1 MKLPQSAWYTQPTM
15 EDRFQ
20 KAYTG
25 LNTAQRQAVD
35 TIEGP
40 VMVIAGP
47 GTGKTQ
53 ILTLRIAHILR
64 TTDTPPE
71 SILALTF
78 TEAGARAMRERLRTY
93 VGPAAHR
100 AAIHTFHEFA
110 GMLMRTYPD
119 SYTRAVGG
127 RPATDLEKFALV
139 EDILSSGQIAL
150 LRPRSNPQYYVSSIL
165 GMISLMK
172 REYITPDRLAEIIN
186 EQESRLSEMPKLH
199 EKGAHKGKVRT
210 EYQKLE
216 TVCAKNRELLFVY
229 RAYDAALAAQRLYD
243 FEDMIYETVEAL
255 ERDEHMLRDL
265 QERFLYILADEHQDV
280 NGSQNR
286 ILELLA
292 SFHDRPNIFVVGD
305 EKQSIFRFQGASL
318 ENFLYFEDRFH
329 HAQTIALTDNYR
341 STQNILDLSHA
352 VITAEETPA
361 ASLRVPLMAAEK
373 QQGTIERREYA
384 HEAIEDEMLVD
395 AVAKLAEQIPR
406 SEIAIIVRSNKEV
419 EQYAYLLR
427 SRGIPVN
434 ATADGDILHHPV
446 TTSVRTLIAAL
457 TEPANE
463 HALFSVLHEPYWG
476 ISTDDLVRV
485 LRERSHTRPLAS
497 IIEDAA
503 YLESLQLQNSE
514 AVLRVSRTLNTMRS
528 ESLTLSPH
536 RLVGA
541 LLKESGF
548 SDHVMQ
554 HDPLDGGRTL
564 RRLFDEIE
572 SLMRAHEAATLAD
585 IVNMFT
591 LRAAHGLPLTAPYI
605 HTGTDA
611 VQIMTAH
618 KSKGLEF
625 KHVFIPHLTSRTWGD
640 APRRSLFNV
649 PITKHVADEGFDALD
664 DERKLLYVA
673 LTRAKEALHL
683 SYARE
688 NVGGRPQSATPLLD
702 GVWDEYATA
711 IDTRA
716 DAEAFDPAAVFAPH
730 TPLPIDTALLTA
742 SLRERGL
749 SVTALS
755 NYMRSPWNYFYRN
768 VLRIPEVKSESAQ
781 FGTALHGAL
790 ALIMGHRRAHGTVPS
805 PTMIKGF
812 LERELQRLP
821 LSVHEYTRL
830 HERGFAVLTEYLDSM
845 SSGLPPYTR
854 EEVRFEGVLATGNAD
869 LPEVRLTGALD
880 RLDFDAPPHE
890 NGTLIR
896 VVDYKSGKPKTRG
909 QIEGSTKESDGNY
922 KRQLVF
928 YALLL
933 SLQDDAR
940 LHTRTFTLSFLES
953 EKGKI
958 REESYVIT
966 DEEIASLREE
976 IIQVVHEIISGA
988 FLAEPCDPEKSD
1000 YCHLV
1005 ALRQGK

>member
-1 MKLPQSAWYTQPTM
+1 M

-64 TTDTPPE
+64 STDTSPE

-93 VGPAAHR
+93 IGPAAQR
-100 AAIHTFHEFA
+100 VAIHTFHEFA

-127 RPATDLEKFALV
+127 RPATDLEKFALI
-139 EDILSSGQIAL
+139 EDILSNSQISL
-150 LRPRSNPQYYVSSIL
+150 LRPRSNHQYYVSPIL
-165 GMISLMK
+165 SMISLMK
-172 REYITPDRLAEIIN
+172 REYITPDRLSEIIT
-186 EQESRLSEMPKLH
+186 EQEARLGETPKLH

-229 RAYDAALAAQRLYD
+229 RAYDAALGAQRLYD

-255 ERDEHMLRDL
+255 ERDEQMLRDL

-341 STQNILDLSHA
+341 STQNILDLAHA
-352 VITAEETPA
+352 LITAEETPA
-361 ASLRVPLMAAEK
+361 ASLRVPLIAANN
-373 QQGTIERREYA
+373 QPGTIERREYA
-384 HEAIEDEMLVD
+384 HEAIEDASLVD
-395 AVAKLAEQIPR
+395 AVAKLAQETPKH
-406 SEIAIIVRSNKEV
+406 EIAIIVRSNREV
-419 EQYAYLLR
+419 EQYAHLLR
-427 SRGIPVN
+427 AHGIPVN

-446 TTSVRTLIAAL
+446 TTSVRTLITAL

-463 HALFSVLHEPYWG
+463 YALFALLHEPYWG
-476 ISTDDLVRV
+476 IATDDLVRI
-485 LRERSHTRPLAS
+485 LRERSHARPLAA
-497 IIEDAA
+497 IIEDSE
-503 YLESLQLQNSE
+503 YLQSLGLRSAE
-514 AVLRVSRTLNTMRS
+514 AVLRVSHILTAMRS
-528 ESLTLSPH
+528 ESLTLPPH
-536 RLVGA
+536 RLIGA

-564 RRLFDEIE
+564 RRLYDEIE
-572 SLMRAHEAATLAD
+572 SLMRTHEATTLTD
-585 IVNMFT
+585 IVSMFT
-591 LRAAHGLPLTAPYI
+591 LRAEHGLPLTAPYI

-625 KHVFIPHLTSRTWGD
+625 MHVFVPHLTSRTWGD
-640 APRRSLFNV
+640 TPRRSLFTV
-649 PITKHVADEGFDALD
+649 PITKHGVDDGFDALD

-688 NVGGRPQSATPLLD
+688 NVGGRPQSVTPLLD
-702 GVWDEYATA
+702 GIWDEYATLV
-711 IDTRA
+711 DTQH
-716 DAEAFDPAAVFAPH
+716 DAEMFDAAAVFASH
-730 TPLPIDTALLTA
+730 TAVPIDAALLTA

-755 NYMRSPWNYFYRN
+755 NYLRSPWNYFYRN
-768 VLRIPEVKSESAQ
+768 VLRVPEIKSESAQ

-790 ALIMGHRRAHGTVPS
+790 ALITGHRRVHGALPS
-805 PTMIKGF
+805 PTVIKGF
-812 LERELQRLP
+812 LERELHKLP
-821 LSVHEYTRL
+821 LSVDEYTRL
-830 HERGFAVLTEYLDSM
+830 HEHGFVVLTEYLDM
-845 SSGLPPYTR
+845 MQSSLPLHTR
-854 EEVRFEGVLATGNAD
+854 EEVRFEGVLPTDNPD
-869 LPEVRLTGALD
+869 FPEVRLTGALD

-890 NGTLIR
+890 QGTLIR

-909 QIEGSTKESDGNY
+909 QIEGTTKESDGNY

-933 SLQDDAR
+933 SLQDDVR

-953 EKGKI
+953 QKGKI

-966 DEEIASLREE
+966 DEEIITLKEE
-976 IIQVVHEIISGA
+976 IKQIVHNIISGA
-988 FLAEPCDPEKSD
+988 FLAEPCDPEKSN

-1005 ALRQGK
+1005 ALRQEK